1 MFPSPGARLCVWDI
15 LISDEKAESG
25 GAQGT
30 HPGWHWAL
38 LRRSPAPH
46 FPDQLRQLPRLGP
59 GHQHAINTLAVCW
72 AAGTLC

>member
-1 MFPSPGARLCVWDI
+1 MLGSVSGTSSSQMRRLSLEEHREPTQAGTGRFLGAPL
-15 LISDEKAESG
+15 
-25 GAQGT
+25 
-30 HPGWHWAL
+30 P
-38 LRRSPAPH
+38 PH